1 MTQMSI
7 FHHFRKEELPFA
19 ERALEMLTQVE
30 RTQTMRLTD
39 FLDPRQF
46 SIFQSLTSQVSG
58 VAVTAN
64 GGYKGAERVR
74 ALLHPEYIT
83 VEPEDFHLML
93 VQIKGDQRFVK
104 LEHRDVMGALLHV
117 GLKRDKFGDILMEE
131 AGCQVVL
138 AKETADFV
146 RMQVTQIHRIP
157 VVLEEISLDQ
167 VVLPSIKQ
175 TEKMITVSSPRI
187 DAVVG
192 EVYHLSRSK
201 ALVPIRAGKLKINW
215 KVEDD
220 PSAHVQAGDIISL
233 AGHGRF
239 QVLELTGPTRSGRI
253 RMQVGI
259 YT

>member
-1 MTQMSI
+1 MSI

-30 RTQTMRLTD
+30 RKQAMRLTD
-39 FLDPRQF
+39 FLDPRQYF
-46 SIFQSLTSQVSG
+46 ILHSLQSQVSG
-58 VAVTAN
+58 VVVTAN
-64 GGYKGAERVR
+64 GGYDGAERVR
-74 ALLHPEYIT
+74 AMLHPEYIET
-83 VEPEDFHLML
+83 DQEDFQLVL
-93 VQIKGDQRFVK
+93 VQIQGDQRFLK

-117 GLKRDKFGDILMEE
+117 GLKREKFGDILMGDN
-131 AGCQVVL
+131 GCQVIL

-157 VVLEEISLDQ
+157 VVLEEVPLTQIVSPTQ
-167 VVLPSIKQ
+167 KQ

-192 EVYHLSRSK
+192 EVYHLSRAK
-201 ALVPIRAGKLKINW
+201 ALVPIRAGRLKINW

-220 PSAHVQAGDIISL
+220 PSAQVKAGDIVSL

-259 YT
+259 FT